1 MVDTAEELAASQIN
15 AAAVNVP
22 AKLKAVVKF
31 GYDKGM
37 KDKLGS
43 VDFMTWITPIMTH
56 TQAHYKHSSLG
67 TQIEFEVCHCNLSKC
82 FS

>member
-22 AKLKAVVKF
+22 AKLMAVVKF

-43 VDFMTWITPIMTH
+43 EDLMTWITPVMAH
-56 TQAHYKHSSLG
+56 TQANYKHSSLG
-67 TQIEFEVCHCNLSKC
+67 VQIDFEVCYCNLSEC
-82 FS
+82 